1 MREKYIQDII
11 DFDPSS
17 ISKEQ
22 GKNMYKKLKRKN
34 LLHRILLFVF
44 NILIWGI
51 VLSLL
56 GVGKSNKK

>member
-1 MREKYIQDII
+1 MKEKYIQDII
-11 DFDPSS
+11 DFDLSS
-17 ISKEQ
+17 VSKEQ

-56 GVGKSNKK
+56 GVGGKK

>member
-1 MREKYIQDII
+1 MKEKYIQDII
-11 DFDPSS
+11 DFDVSS
-17 ISKEQ
+17 VSKEQ

-56 GVGKSNKK
+56 GVGGSNKK

>member
-1 MREKYIQDII
+1 MKEKYIQDII
-11 DFDPSS
+11 DFDLSS
-17 ISKEQ
+17 VSKEQ

-34 LLHRILLFVF
+34 LLHRILLFIF

-56 GVGKSNKK
+56 GVGGKK

>member
-56 GVGKSNKK
+56 GVGGSNKK

>member
-44 NILIWGI
+44 NVLIWGI

-56 GVGKSNKK
+56 GVGGSNKK

>member
-1 MREKYIQDII
+1 MKEKYIQDII
-11 DFDPSS
+11 DFDLSS
-17 ISKEQ
+17 VSKEQ

-44 NILIWGI
+44 NVLIWGI

-56 GVGKSNKK
+56 GVGGKK

>member
-11 DFDPSS
+11 DFNPSS

-56 GVGKSNKK
+56 GVGGSNKK

>member
-11 DFDPSS
+11 DFDPNS

-44 NILIWGI
+44 NVLIWGI

-56 GVGKSNKK
+56 GVGGKK

>member
-44 NILIWGI
+44 NVLIWGI

>member
-11 DFDPSS
+11 DFDLSS
-17 ISKEQ
+17 VSKEQ

-56 GVGKSNKK
+56 GVGGSNKK

>member
-1 MREKYIQDII
+1 MKEKYIQDII
-11 DFDPSS
+11 DFDLSS
-17 ISKEQ
+17 VSKEQ

-56 GVGKSNKK
+56 GVGGSNKK

>member
-44 NILIWGI
+44 NVLIWGI

-56 GVGKSNKK
+56 GVGGKK

>member
-1 MREKYIQDII
+1 MKEKYIQDII
-11 DFDPSS
+11 DFDLSS
-17 ISKEQ
+17 VSKEQ

-44 NILIWGI
+44 NVLIWGI

-56 GVGKSNKK
+56 GVGGSNKK